1 MLRTRLFFCLF
12 YLSSSLEQALGWLA
26 SKFLWNNQVL
36 LLNFQISGI
45 KKSSS
50 RIVSVQSNG
59 LAHVYYQDMA
69 TEPFCYDLGFFLND
83 CHIK

>member
-1 MLRTRLFFCLF
+1 MAGFKVFVEQSSFTFE
-12 YLSSSLEQALGWLA
+12 LSDFWHQKEQQMM
-26 SKFLWNNQVL
+26 KFLPKN
-36 LLNFQISGI
+36 
-45 KKSSS
+45 
-50 RIVSVQSNG
+50 VSVQSNG